1 MDEFTAL
8 AQRVVLST
16 DDVRGCLVLS
26 RDGLVLGAFPEDE
39 EAAIKPAWLR
49 FVNVGDARKS
59 FIEFGDQIW
68 AYVNRGPYGA
78 FVVAG
83 AAARPGILLDQ
94 LEQALLVAEESRA
107 KRDTLKLPDASAA
120 PSGKPRTSLH
130 PQERPQPVEV
140 GAAGEEPAAAAKAGK
155 RGGAD
160 ASGKKPQPAE
170 GGGEEGAGDVSDP
183 QTEPGSALAREP
195 QRLVSS
201 GSATEGGE
209 AAEPAEIDRVML
221 AQEFSG
227 LLQMDEDGDENNS

>member
-1 MDEFTAL
+1 MDEYTAL

-39 EAAIKPAWLR
+39 EASIKPAWLR

-83 AAARPGILLDQ
+83 PAVRPGILLDQ
-94 LEQALLVAEESRA
+94 LEQALLVAEETRTT
-107 KRDTLKLPDASAA
+107 RDTLKLPDASAA
-120 PSGKPRTSLH
+120 PSGKPRSSLH
-130 PQERPQPVEV
+130 PQDRPQPVQV
-140 GAAGEEPAAAAKAGK
+140 TAAGNERPDAAKAGK
-155 RGGAD
+155 RNGPEAP
-160 ASGKKPQPAE
+160 AQETQPAE
-170 GGGEEGAGDVSDP
+170 EATAEAGDAPAPQKEDP
-183 QTEPGSALAREP
+183 ASALAREP

-201 GSATEGGE
+201 ESATEGGE
-209 AAEPAEIDRVML
+209 AEEPGEIDRVML

-227 LLQMDEDGDENNS
+227 LLQMDSDGDEDNS

>member
-1 MDEFTAL
+1 MDEYTAL
-8 AQRVVLST
+8 AQRVVLSME
-16 DDVRGCLVLS
+16 DVRGCLVLS

-49 FVNVGDARKS
+49 FAAVGDARKS
-59 FIEFGDQIW
+59 FIEFGDQLW

-83 AAARPGILLDQ
+83 ATARPGILLDQ
-94 LEQALLVAEESRA
+94 LEQNLFVAEDSRA
-107 KRDTLKLPDASAA
+107 KRDTLKVPDASAA

-140 GAAGEEPAAAAKAGK
+140 VAAAEPATVAKAGTGEK
-155 RGGAD
+155 SETPEEPQTAKASGAQAAD
-160 ASGKKPQPAE
+160 AATEPKE
-170 GGGEEGAGDVSDP
+170 
-183 QTEPGSALAREP
+183 EPGSALGREP

-201 GSATEGGE
+201 GSTSGE
-209 AAEPAEIDRVML
+209 SEEPGEIDRVML

-227 LLQMDEDGDENNS
+227 LLQLDGDGDEDNS